1 MSTTTTTYVPP
12 RPVGRTLHS
21 DIEAFFMASGGPGAF
36 NAFTAFVTDKYIRVG
51 YSDGLIYDHTA
62 ALVLYTWDVA
72 VPAAATTR
80 PTPQGPTNVYVR
92 LQAGL
97 LASAVTDPLLLGVY
111 WGVCDALVL
120 LNKQTVPQSYYRG
133 ERTALSTVGSTRL
146 SAAFTSFSTDPA
158 IAHVFADGGPG
169 ATLLQLQD
177 RGGALCTSI
186 ARYSRF
192 PGEQEHLVA
201 PNVPHV
207 LHAVG
212 DGGGAHWSHQLRKCG
227 GAGRRTDD
235 CPRAKKQA
243 LRGGG
248 PRRQQGSERV

>member
-1 MSTTTTTYVPP
+1 MSTTTTYVPP

-120 LNKQTVPQSYYRG
+120 LNKQTVPPS
-133 ERTALSTVGSTRL
+133 
-146 SAAFTSFSTDPA
+146 
-158 IAHVFADGGPG
+158 
-169 ATLLQLQD
+169 
-177 RGGALCTSI
+177 
-186 ARYSRF
+186 
-192 PGEQEHLVA
+192 
-201 PNVPHV
+201 
-207 LHAVG
+207 
-212 DGGGAHWSHQLRKCG
+212 
-227 GAGRRTDD
+227 
-235 CPRAKKQA
+235 
-243 LRGGG
+243 
-248 PRRQQGSERV
+248 